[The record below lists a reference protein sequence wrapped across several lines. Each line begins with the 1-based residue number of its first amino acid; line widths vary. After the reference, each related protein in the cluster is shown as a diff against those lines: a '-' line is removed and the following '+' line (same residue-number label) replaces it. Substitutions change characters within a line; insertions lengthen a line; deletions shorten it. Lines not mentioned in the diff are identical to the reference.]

1 MKKIIVLSAVTI
13 ALGAM
18 LFAGCAKPPTEKVA
32 ALKDKIA
39 QLDGAGAAVFA
50 SQQYDAVVAG
60 MSELQTLM
68 DNKKNKAATAKA
80 DSLTTMVAE
89 VETAIQTNAPAAA
102 KQGVDAAKAELAKF
116 KATMATPEAKK
127 VIVKDDLKKM
137 KEMEAAF
144 DKDAANLDAAI
155 GNSAFLNAYNDAN
168 TLKGKIAAAGQ
179 EVAQKI
185 EDAKAKKAAKPAAK
199 AAAKKSPKKK

>member
-1 MKKIIVLSAVTI
+1 MKKIIVLSAVAI

-32 ALKDKIA
+32 ALQEQITKF
-39 QLDGAGAAVFA
+39 DGAGAAVFA

-80 DSLTTMVAE
+80 DSLTALVAE

-127 VIVKDDLKKM
+127 VIVKDELKKM

-185 EDAKAKKAAKPAAK
+185 EDAKAKKAVKP
-199 AAAKKSPKKK
+199 AAKKSPKKK

>member
-1 MKKIIVLSAVTI
+1 MKKIIVLSAVAI

-32 ALKDKIA
+32 ALKDQIA
-39 QLDGAGAAVFA
+39 QLDGQGAAVFA

-60 MSELQTLM
+60 MSELQSLM
-68 DNKKNKAATAKA
+68 DSKKNKAATAKA
-80 DSLTTMVAE
+80 DSLTAMVAE

-102 KQGVDAAKAELAKF
+102 KQGVDSAKAELAKF

-144 DKDAANLDAAI
+144 DKDAANLDTEI
-155 GNSAFLNAYNDAN
+155 GNSAFLNAYNDSN

-185 EDAKAKKAAKPAAK
+185 EDAKAKKAVKPAAK
-199 AAAKKSPKKK
+199 KSTKKK